1 MPCNL
6 APTPICIR
14 RGSTVNLP
22 LRPHS
27 DRWRYVPIATIDKTA
42 PVAIHTTAAHDIPD
56 QWKGVVVNAAGM
68 TEINATRTLDKL
80 RDADWLRFDV
90 VDSDTV
96 KVNSVNAIG
105 FGTHTATTGQIVI
118 PEPLD
123 LSPYNEAFMRVVD
136 AAGVE
141 LAYFTTADN
150 TLEIDAATDCI
161 WLRLTAV
168 QSAALTWDEG
178 QYDIKLR
185 NSTTLATKHLA
196 SPDSTITVVRSN
208 TIAP

>member
-27 DRWRYVPIATIDKTA
+27 DRWRYVPIDTIDNTA
-42 PVAIHTTAAHDIPD
+42 PVAIHTDGAHDIPD
-56 QWKGVVVNAAGM
+56 QWMGVVVNAEGM
-68 TEINATRTLDKL
+68 QEINATRALSKL
-80 RDADWLRFDV
+80 READWLRFDV
-90 VDSDTV
+90 VDADTV
-96 KVNSVNAIG
+96 KVNSINAIG
-105 FGTHTATTGQIVI
+105 FGTHTAGTGQIVI

-123 LSPYNEAFMRVVD
+123 LSQYDEAFMRVVD
-136 AAGVE
+136 ADGVE
-141 LAYFTTADN
+141 LAYFTTVAT
-150 TLEIDAATDCI
+150 TLEIDAANDSI
-161 WLRLTAV
+161 WLRLTAA
-168 QSAALTWDEG
+168 QSAELTWDEG

-185 NSTTLATKHLA
+185 NSATLVTKHLA

-208 TIAP
+208 TIAQ